1 MKVHDMNEALAR
13 LKPYSGKLVTVQL
26 KTPFCMLSYAGSHM
40 LNGKEVH
47 GLMPAQIKG
56 PNGEAEP
63 VGFSPIIPSA
73 ILDVNEF
80 DVLLRLRDP
89 ATGAE
94 LHISLP
100 ADEVLYVTIVGKAP
114 SKLVL

>member
-1 MKVHDMNEALAR
+1 MNEALAR
-13 LKPYSGKLVTVQL
+13 LKPYSGQLVAVQL
-26 KTPFCMLSYAGSHM
+26 KTPCCMLSYAGSYPGSAM
-40 LNGKEVH
+40 MNGKEVH
-47 GLMPAQIKG
+47 GLVPAQIKG

-73 ILDVNEF
+73 ILDVTEF
-80 DVLLRLRDP
+80 DVLLRMRDP
-89 ATGAE
+89 ASGAE

-100 ADEVLYVTIVGKAP
+100 ADEILYVTTVGKLP